1 MEIYLKFAENKA
13 IGAKRQG
20 QQEESLCEKEPS
32 PKAARLRRAFSSQPR
47 SCL

>member
-20 QQEESLCEKEPS
+20 QQEESPCEKEPS

-47 SCL
+47 SRL

>member
-13 IGAKRQG
+13 IGKRQG
-20 QQEESLCEKEPS
+20 LQEESPCEKES
-32 PKAARLRRAFSSQPR
+32 NLKAARLRRAFSPQPR